1 MKMKKKIAIVAVVA
15 GLGLAGISQASGG
28 WGNRG
33 ANYYNCPMIQNGQ
46 VSRIDPAL
54 QEKRDKFLA
63 DSQEI
68 RKQMAMKRAEKQ
80 ALLRSD
86 NPDPQAVSTISGEL
100 FDLRTTLRQK
110 AEEAGIPAAFGPI
123 AGRGGFAPGMK
134 GRGNG
139 PGMDNQGYGP
149 GMGRP
154 GKSGR
159 MGYMGTP
166 GYGQGRF

>member
-1 MKMKKKIAIVAVVA
+1 MKKKLVVAAVIA
-15 GLGLAGISQASGG
+15 GLGVAGISQASGG

-54 QEKRDKFLA
+54 QEKRDKFFA
-63 DSQEI
+63 DSLEL
-68 RKQMAMKRAEKQ
+68 RKQVAMKQAEKQ

-86 NPDPQAVSTISGEL
+86 NPDPQLASRISGEL

-123 AGRGGFAPGMK
+123 AGRGGFAPGMTA
-134 GRGNG
+134 RGNG

-154 GKSGR
+154 GKGGR
-159 MGYMGTP
+159 SMGYMGNP